1 MTSIMKILRAND
13 FVSERIQLQPITNS
27 ELKQAQKDLAEKT
40 YCAKINKPT
49 FADIRKG
56 NTVYVETDKGCTAY
70 IVFDIKTLPL
80 FLKSY
85 LSKIAFD
92 NNPEIIMI
100 RYDKSTQKCCY
111 RNVEPFRNEFP
122 YRENYDNVKIIGIYS
137 TNINVDGMKTFED
150 LNRVWTALCEKIKN
164 IR

>member
-1 MTSIMKILRAND
+1 MKILRAND
-13 FVSERIQLQPITNS
+13 FISERMKINPITRA
-27 ELKQAQKDLAEKT
+27 ELDKAQKDFARKT
-40 YCAKINKPT
+40 RKIYCEKINNPT

-56 NTVYVETDKGCTAY
+56 NGVYVDRNGECNVY

-100 RYDKSTQKCCY
+100 RYDDDTQKCCY

-122 YRENYDNVKIIGIYS
+122 YRERFDDVKIIGIYH
-137 TNINVDGMKTFED
+137 TNINVDDMQSFED
-150 LNRVWTALCEKIKN
+150 LNREWTALCEKIKN
-164 IR
+164 IQ